1 MGLDTDMQLLMSGIL
16 NVTQLV
22 GVCTSVWTMDTLGR
36 RWLLLS
42 GALLMT
48 VCHVIIAVLVGLF
61 SDNWPAHTAEG
72 WASVAMLLLYMLGFG
87 ATWGPVGWSLPSGM
101 PFLPPG
107 DHHPSPWTTIEIRQ
121 RILIADSGV
130 PRNISLIA
138 PR

>member
-101 PFLPPG
+101 PFLPRGITILP
-107 DHHPSPWTTIEIRQ
+107 PWTTIEIRQ
-121 RILIADSGV
+121 RILIADPDV